1 MEAVAVE
8 SLEDTSFFVQLWVPE
23 FLTMVAFYS
32 FDHVATSGGLPA
44 FAVTHPRVIAVTHP
58 RVPDITHPRVP
69 DTRVFACKAARFLS
83 NSLVVP

>member
-8 SLEDTSFFVQLWVPE
+8 SLEDTSFFVQLFVPHCAR
-23 FLTMVAFYS
+23 TARIVAFYS

-58 RVPDITHPRVP
+58 RVPDITHPIVP
-69 DTRVFACKAARFLS
+69 GTRVFACKVRDFCSVL
-83 NSLVVP
+83 L